1 METSNSCFIKG
12 KDLVTRSIDGE
23 TIIVPI
29 KNKVGDLNS
38 IYTLNEIGTMIWELI
53 DGKKSVSKIVEAVD
67 NTYEVKLEEVEK
79 DTLEFL
85 NSLEEAGLIRTIESK
100 KE

>member
-53 DGKKSVSKIVEAVD
+53 DGNKSVSKIVEAVD

>member
-1 METSNSCFIKG
+1 MGVSNRYFSKG
-12 KDLVTRSIDGE
+12 EDLVTRDVAGE

-38 IYTLNEIGTMIWELI
+38 IFTLNEIGTVIWGLI
-53 DGKKSVSKIVEAVD
+53 DGKRSVSEIAKAVSE
-67 NTYEVKLEEVEK
+67 TYEVKPEIAEK

-85 NSLEEAGLIRTIESK
+85 NTLQEAGLLRTSDED
-100 KE
+100 

>member
-1 METSNSCFIKG
+1 METSNSCFIKE
-12 KDLVTRSIDGE
+12 KDLVTRSIADE

-53 DGKKSVSKIVEAVD
+53 DGEKSVSKIVEAVH
-67 NTYEVKLEEVEK
+67 NAYEVKLEQAEK
-79 DTLEFL
+79 NTLEFL
-85 NSLEEAGLIRTIESK
+85 NSLEEAGLIRSIGVK
-100 KE
+100 